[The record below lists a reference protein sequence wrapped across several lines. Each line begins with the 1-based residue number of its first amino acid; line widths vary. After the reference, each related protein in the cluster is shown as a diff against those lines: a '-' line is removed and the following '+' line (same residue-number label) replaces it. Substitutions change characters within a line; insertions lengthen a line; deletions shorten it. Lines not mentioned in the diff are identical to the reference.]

1 MKFKGTAV
9 AMVTPFTN
17 SNEIDFTGLKENI
30 EYLID
35 NSVDAL
41 LVAGTTG
48 ESATITHEEQ
58 RSLMKF
64 LVDEVD
70 GRVTTIAGAGS
81 NSSKEALGL
90 VEYAENIGADN
101 ALVITPYYNKPQMN
115 GLMEHYKLMTS
126 TSDIPIIVY
135 NVPSRTGTDIDVD
148 TILKVAELDNIVGLK
163 EANPD
168 LDKVSKIQRGLLKN
182 GFNDEFAIISGN
194 DDLTLPMMSMGAT
207 GVISVVAN
215 VDPGRMS
222 DMVNYAI
229 AGDYENA
236 SKLHYELYDLMKVLF
251 IESNPVPA
259 KESLKLMGMP
269 SGTVRLPLVPM
280 KEENIN
286 KVKEVLNNLGL
297 I

>member
-1 MKFKGTAV
+1 
-9 AMVTPFTN
+9 
-17 SNEIDFTGLKENI
+17 
-30 EYLID
+30 
-35 NSVDAL
+35 
-41 LVAGTTG
+41 
-48 ESATITHEEQ
+48 
-58 RSLMKF
+58 
-64 LVDEVD
+64 
-70 GRVTTIAGAGS
+70 
-81 NSSKEALGL
+81 
-90 VEYAENIGADN
+90 
-101 ALVITPYYNKPQMN
+101 
-115 GLMEHYKLMTS
+115 MTS